1 MLSRAGENISLP
13 SECTKTTI
21 MLPAVDVPGSRHF
34 HFNQPDL
41 QSFALD
47 TASPESLSAT
57 IMAQKSPHL
66 CRDDEMTSAREVD
79 IGGLDH
85 RRPPKM
91 RIGPSPPPTRENA
104 ENSRQKDD
112 QYTSPQIMKMQ
123 DSSVDPERS
132 TRAHLKRMKFL
143 QAEEL
148 QASPVQ
154 KLDSQN
160 HGRIPSSSL
169 QRWASPASPSARR

>member
-66 CRDDEMTSAREVD
+66 CRDEEMTSAREVD

-112 QYTSPQIMKMQ
+112 QYTYY
-123 DSSVDPERS
+123 
-132 TRAHLKRMKFL
+132 
-143 QAEEL
+143 
-148 QASPVQ
+148 
-154 KLDSQN
+154 
-160 HGRIPSSSL
+160 
-169 QRWASPASPSARR
+169 